1 MNKKIFHVILVVA
14 ILVFLASLMFIM
26 GITYDYFTQI
36 QRNQLRAET
45 QLAAKGVSMSG
56 QDYFEDMQVS
66 GYRVTWIAP
75 DGTVRY
81 DSQADTS
88 QMENHLTREE
98 VREAFASGYG
108 GKQPLFQHPGGQAA
122 LRRSATGGRHGSAA
136 FHCADVHV
144 DADFEFCQTHL
155 HCDLHCFGAVHGVG
169 LQPGPADC
177 GAD

>member
-56 QDYFEDMQVS
+56 QNYFKDMQVS

-98 VREAFASGYG
+98 VR
-108 GKQPLFQHPGGQAA
+108 
-122 LRRSATGGRHGSAA
+122 
-136 FHCADVHV
+136 
-144 DADFEFCQTHL
+144 
-155 HCDLHCFGAVHGVG
+155 
-169 LQPGPADC
+169 
-177 GAD
+177 

>member
-108 GKQPLFQHPGGQAA
+108 ESSRYSSTLADKQLYAA
-122 LRRSATGGRHGSAA
+122 QRLADGTVLRLSIVRTYH
-136 FHCADVHV
+136 
-144 DADFEFCQTHL
+144 
-155 HCDLHCFGAVHGVG
+155 
-169 LQPGPADC
+169 
-177 GAD
+177 